1 VNEAILGLESRP
13 VERYSLAKLTLTD
26 FRCYRA
32 LRLETDTRPVVLTG
46 PNGAGKTNL
55 LEAVSFLVPGRG
67 LRGAKLAEVARHE
80 ADEAEGASMRAW
92 AVAASVRT
100 PGGPVEM
107 GTGREPAATADGRD
121 RRAVRVEGE
130 TVRSQSALAEN
141 LAAVWLTP
149 RMDRLFAEGAS
160 ARRRFV
166 DRLVFG
172 VDPAHAGRVTAY
184 EQALRERA
192 RLLRD
197 GSGGRRA
204 DPAWLGALEETMAA
218 RGVAIAAARKDMA
231 VRLAAFCE
239 RPVGPFPGAR
249 LALQGAL
256 EDWLEAGPALAAEDR
271 FREALARSRG
281 VDTESGGAS
290 VGPHRSDL
298 AVCDAANG
306 IPAGRCST
314 GQQKALL
321 IAIVLASAR
330 MQAAERGVAPVLLM
344 DEVAAHL
351 DQRRREA
358 LFAEILAIGAQAW
371 LAGTDP
377 ETFAPLR
384 GAAQFFGV
392 ADASVTPIG

>member
-1 VNEAILGLESRP
+1 M
-13 VERYSLAKLTLTD
+13 LTD
-26 FRCYRA
+26 FRCYRG
-32 LRLETDTRPVVLTG
+32 LRLETDARPVVLTG

-55 LEAVSFLVPGRG
+55 LEAISFLVPGRG
-67 LRGAKLAEVARHE
+67 LRGARLAEVARHE
-80 ADEAEGASMRAW
+80 VDEAEGTSGCAW
-92 AVAASVRT
+92 AVAATVRT
-100 PGGPVEM
+100 PEGPVEM
-107 GTGREPAATADGRD
+107 GTGREPAASADGRD
-121 RRAVRVEGE
+121 RRVVRIEGE
-130 TVRSQSALAEN
+130 TVRSQASLAEH
-141 LAAVWLTP
+141 LAVVWLTP
-149 RMDRLFAEGAS
+149 RMDRLFAEGGS
-160 ARRRFV
+160 GRRRFV

-184 EQALRERA
+184 EQAMRERV

-197 GSGGRRA
+197 APGGRDA
-204 DPAWLGALEETMAA
+204 DAAWLGALEETMAA

-249 LALQGAL
+249 LALEGTI
-256 EDWLEAGPALAAEDR
+256 EDWLDEGPALATEER
-271 FREALARSRG
+271 FRAALARSRRA
-281 VDTESGGAS
+281 DADSGGAS

-298 AVCDAANG
+298 AVCDSANG
-306 IPAGRCST
+306 VPAARCST

-321 IAIVLASAR
+321 ITIVLASAR
-330 MQAAERGVAPVLLM
+330 MQAAEHGSTPVLLL

-351 DQRRREA
+351 DSNRREA

-377 ETFAPLR
+377 ETFTPLK

-392 ADASVTPIG
+392 ADATVTSLD